1 MDKHLGFLGN
11 ELDIIS
17 EEEEFGEG
25 LDVIYGDYSSF
36 VLVTLFVMLWIAQN
50 MIVGNGR
57 VNLID
62 LFSSIDQE

>member
-36 VLVTLFVMLWIAQN
+36 EI
-50 MIVGNGR
+50 GR
-57 VNLID
+57 AHV
-62 LFSSIDQE
+62 